1 MSNTEK
7 KLGGGRRL
15 SINTGKGTDIML
27 ELLSPA
33 GSPEAVIAAVQNGA
47 DAVYMGLGD
56 FNARRG
62 AKNFADEEFEKAVR
76 YCHVRGCK
84 VYVTLNTLV
93 NDREIP
99 AATESARLASRCGV
113 DGIIIQDL
121 GLISAV
127 RRAAPDIPLHAS
139 TQMSIHNLAGVQAAA
154 EMGLTR
160 AVLARELSL
169 EEIKFITANSPIE
182 IEVFVH
188 GALCF
193 CHSGQCYMSALIG
206 RRSGNRGMCAQPC
219 RMQYSLGGRMDDYPM
234 SLKDN
239 CLVDRLRELEEA
251 GVTCVKI
258 EGRMKRPEYTAIVT
272 GIYSKA
278 IKERR
283 QPTAEEMNMLTKA
296 FSRQGFTQGY
306 FNGDKKDMFG
316 VRGEPE
322 EGTEK
327 IFTTARRAYADGELR
342 RVPVHFYTV
351 AEKDERI
358 KAIAFDDDGH
368 RAVTYGAVPEK
379 AKRQGLTDSYL
390 IEQMFK
396 TGGTPYNVVENKAK
410 ADPGLYL
417 AAAEINE
424 LRRKLISELSEQ
436 RAVPPTRRSLELP
449 APPKNIPVVS
459 DPKLIMQVRTEDQLS
474 KELADLRPAYLYVPA
489 NVMLEQPKLVLPFV
503 EQGTVPVAVLPRI
516 INDRQMKDVYTT
528 LQRLFDYGVNEALVG
543 NLGHIMLAR
552 AAGMKVRG
560 DFGLNAFNSYSLEML
575 NEMGF
580 LSATASFELRIAQI
594 KDMAKPLDTE
604 MIIYGR
610 LPLMV
615 SDQCIIKHS
624 AGRCACQT
632 PAQMSDRM
640 GSVFPV
646 VKEYGCRNVIYNA
659 HKLYL
664 ADKKDDLYSAGL
676 WGLRMMFTTE
686 SARECVEVAKGHMGL
701 SDYKPNVLTR
711 GLYYRGVD

>member
-1 MSNTEK
+1 MGINTEK
-7 KLGGGRRL
+7 
-15 SINTGKGTDIML
+15 GTDTML

-62 AKNFADEEFEKAVR
+62 AKNFTDEEFEKAVR

-121 GLISAV
+121 GLISVV

-169 EEIKFITANSPIE
+169 EEIKFITSNSPIE
-182 IEVFVH
+182 TEVFVH

-251 GVTCVKI
+251 GVACVKI

-306 FNGDKKDMFG
+306 FNGDKEDMFG

-351 AEKDERI
+351 AERDERI

-436 RAVPPTRRSLELP
+436 RAVPPTRRSFELP

-516 INDRQMKDVYTT
+516 INDRQMKDVHNT
-528 LQRLFDYGVNEALVG
+528 LQRLFDYGVNEVLVG

-560 DFGLNAFNSYSLEML
+560 DFGLNAFNSYTLEML

>member
-1 MSNTEK
+1 
-7 KLGGGRRL
+7 
-15 SINTGKGTDIML
+15 ML

-47 DAVYMGLGD
+47 DAIYLGMGD

-62 AKNFADEEFEKAVR
+62 AKNFTNEEFEKAVS

-93 NDREIP
+93 NDREI
-99 AATESARLASRCGV
+99 ESAVAAAKLASDCGA

-121 GLISAV
+121 GLISAI
-127 RRAAPDIPLHAS
+127 RRALPDIPLHAS
-139 TQMSIHNLAGVQAAA
+139 TQMSLHNLAGVQAAA

-160 AVLARELSL
+160 AVLARELSF
-169 EEIKFITANSPIE
+169 EEIKYITENSPIE

-219 RMQYSLGGRMDDYPM
+219 RMQYSLGGRMDDHPM

-239 CLVDRLRELEEA
+239 CLVEHLRELEEA
-251 GVTCVKI
+251 GVACVKI

-278 IKERR
+278 IKEHRR
-283 QPTAEEMNMLTKA
+283 PTPDEMDMLTRA

-316 VRGEPE
+316 IRGDVED
-322 EGTEK
+322 GTDK
-327 IFTTARRAYADGELR
+327 IFTVARRAYADGELR

-351 AEKDERI
+351 AEKGERI
-358 KAIAFDDDGH
+358 KAIGFDDDGH
-368 RAVTYGAVPEK
+368 RAVTYGPVPEK
-379 AKRQGLTDSYL
+379 AKRQGLTDGYL
-390 IEQMFK
+390 IEQMYK
-396 TGGTPYNVVENKAK
+396 TGGTPYNCVENKAK
-410 ADPGLYL
+410 TDPGLYL

-424 LRRKLISELSEQ
+424 LRRKLISELSAQ
-436 RAVPPTRRSLELP
+436 RAVPPVRRTLELP
-449 APPKNIPVVS
+449 PPPKNIATVS
-459 DPKLIMQVRTEDQLS
+459 DPKLIIQVRTEEQLS
-474 KELADLRPAYLYVPA
+474 RELADLRPAYIYVPA
-489 NVMLEQPKLVLPFV
+489 HIMAEHPKLVLPFV
-503 EQGTVPVAVLPRI
+503 EKGAVPVAVLPRI
-516 INDRQMKDVYTT
+516 VTDNQMREVHGI

-543 NLGHIMLAR
+543 NLGQVIMAR
-552 AAGMKVRG
+552 SAGMKLRG
-560 DFGLNAFNSYSLEML
+560 DFGLNTFNSYSLEML
-575 NEMGF
+575 SNMGF
-580 LSATASFELRIAQI
+580 LSATASFELRIAQV

-604 MIIYGR
+604 LIIYGR

-615 SDQCIIKHS
+615 SDQCIIKES

-646 VKEYGCRNVIYNA
+646 VKEFGCRNVVYNA

-664 ADKKDDLYSAGL
+664 ADKKEDLYSAGL